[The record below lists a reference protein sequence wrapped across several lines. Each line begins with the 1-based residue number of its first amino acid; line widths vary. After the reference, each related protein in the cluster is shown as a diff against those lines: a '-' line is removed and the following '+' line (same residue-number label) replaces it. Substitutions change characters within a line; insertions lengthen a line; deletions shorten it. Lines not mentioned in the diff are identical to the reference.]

1 MKSQPVALPAPVPVG
16 ERYLLIRR
24 LAVGG
29 VADIFLARQSAT
41 AGFEKDIVIK
51 RLRPEL
57 RGNTR
62 AVRMFLEEARVGA
75 LLNHPNVVHVYDVDV
90 ADGAPYI
97 AMEYIQ
103 GGELGTLCRRGLV
116 QKQFLPLEHAV
127 ELMRQAAAGLGYL
140 HAKRSADGQA
150 LQIVHRDVSP
160 GNLLVTEEGFLKI
173 IDFGMAKT
181 WRTDA
186 VSDRMLPGK
195 VGYLSPEQIARA
207 SLDLRSDIY
216 SLGVVLYEITLGRR
230 LFKGPAHEVVH
241 RIREHDI
248 EPPTFVR
255 RNYPAALEAI
265 VMKALEQSPA
275 RRYQSAYDLSDDLEQ
290 FLQDAK
296 LPSGPV
302 RIARY
307 LDELAHAEG
316 KGRRPELEGSST
328 GRFSRI
334 DLELD
339 AAPFRTFRAAPGRE
353 WDDAEQPIADI
364 ASALGLDV
372 AELRAMRVP
381 PAEGAEASKGSGPV
395 PVAASASSAAVAA
408 PSEAPASRSAEPAT
422 AASGEAASA
431 QAAASAVA
439 DDSGPLLRAELAT
452 RSPLDSGSVEA
463 LPPAPVVPVSEPV
476 AALPTAEAEQEE
488 ITARE
493 TSMARGSSATETD
506 RAGATAKPSA
516 QDAAAEPPASRVV
529 GAGSAR
535 SFGAALI
542 ERERPTGP
550 RWVRWA
556 LGAAA
561 LALAALLLATTC

>member
-57 RGNTR
+57 RGNSR

-181 WRTDA
+181 WRSDA
-186 VSDRMLPGK
+186 VADRMLPGK
-195 VGYLSPEQIARA
+195 VGYLSPEQLARA
-207 SLDLRSDIY
+207 SVDLRSDIY
-216 SLGVVLYEITLGRR
+216 ALGVVLYEITLGRR
-230 LFKGPAHEVVH
+230 LFKGPAHEVVQ

-265 VMKALEQSPA
+265 VMKALAQAPA
-275 RRYQSAYDLSDDLEQ
+275 RRYQSAYDLADDLEQ

-316 KGRRPELEGSST
+316 RGRRPELEGSST

-395 PVAASASSAAVAA
+395 AAATVGAG
-408 PSEAPASRSAEPAT
+408 AT
-422 AASGEAASA
+422 AAPPESPVAPAPMHIAKAAD
-431 QAAASAVA
+431 QAPSPSSVA
-439 DDSGPLLRAELAT
+439 DDSGPLLRAELIS
-452 RSPLDSGSVEA
+452 RSPLDSGSAEA

-476 AALPTAEAEQEE
+476 AALPAAEAEPEE

-493 TSMARGSSATETD
+493 TPMARD
-506 RAGATAKPSA
+506 PAKPEAHGEAPTGASA
-516 QDAAAEPPASRVV
+516 ADVARPAGSPPLSPAAA
-529 GAGSAR
+529 GSVR

-542 ERERPTGP
+542 ERERPHGP

-561 LALAALLLATTC
+561 LAGLAALLSTTC

>member
-57 RGNTR
+57 RGNSR

-181 WRTDA
+181 WRSDA
-186 VSDRMLPGK
+186 VADRMLPGK
-195 VGYLSPEQIARA
+195 VGYLSPEQLARA
-207 SLDLRSDIY
+207 SVDLRSDIY
-216 SLGVVLYEITLGRR
+216 ALGVVLYEITLGRR
-230 LFKGPAHEVVH
+230 LFKGPAHEVVQ

-265 VMKALEQSPA
+265 VMKALAQAPA
-275 RRYQSAYDLSDDLEQ
+275 RRYQSAYDLADDLEQ

-328 GRFSRI
+328 GRFSRL

-381 PAEGAEASKGSGPV
+381 PAEGAEGGKGSGPV
-395 PVAASASSAAVAA
+395 AAATAGSSAA
-408 PSEAPASRSAEPAT
+408 PSESPVPAVMQAPK
-422 AASGEAASA
+422 AAD
-431 QAAASAVA
+431 QAPPPSSVA
-439 DDSGPLLRAELAT
+439 DDSGPLLRAELIS
-452 RSPLDSGSVEA
+452 RSPLDSGSAEA
-463 LPPAPVVPVSEPV
+463 LPPAPMVPVSEPV
-476 AALPTAEAEQEE
+476 AALPAAEAEPEE

-493 TSMARGSSATETD
+493 TPMARDPSKAEAPGEVTTGAGAAEAVRPAGSSP
-506 RAGATAKPSA
+506 R
-516 QDAAAEPPASRVV
+516 PPAE
-529 GAGSAR
+529 AGSVR

-542 ERERPTGP
+542 ERERPHGP
-550 RWVRWA
+550 RWLRWA

-561 LALAALLLATTC
+561 LAGLAALLLSTTC